1 MERHRFIEEL
11 EAIAPPQAADEY
23 DEGRIGLI
31 VEGVGEIGRVACAL
45 DATHPVVLR
54 AVELGADA
62 LVVHHTPIWDPVT
75 RVEGGLA
82 RVLGT
87 SLSAGMN
94 VYVMHSN
101 FDRAPGGIN
110 DALADL
116 LGLRDRVRL
125 SLGVLGTCALALEEV
140 SSRLGG
146 ALRVWGGEAVRGPLR
161 LAVAG
166 GSAFDLPLIREAAEA
181 GATAYLSAELKHS
194 VARLSPLPLLESTHY
209 ALEAPGMRALAARQ
223 GWAFIEDP
231 PSLITVP

>member
-1 MERHRFIEEL
+1 MERHQFIGKL
-11 EAIAPPQAADEY
+11 EAIAPLEAAEEY
-23 DEGRIGLI
+23 DEGRIGLV
-31 VEGVGEIGRVACAL
+31 VEGATEIGRVACAL
-45 DATHPVVLR
+45 DATPSVVLR

-82 RVLGT
+82 RILGT
-87 SLSAGMN
+87 ALSAGLN

-116 LGLRDRVRL
+116 LGLKSCTRL
-125 SLGVLGTCALALEEV
+125 SLGVLGTCSLSLEEV

-146 ALRVWGGEAVRGPLR
+146 ALRVWGGHVAWGSFR

-166 GSAFDLPLIREAAEA
+166 GNAFDLPLIGEAAVA
-181 GATAYLSAELKHS
+181 GASAFLSAELKHS
-194 VARLSPLPLLESTHY
+194 VARLSPIPLLESTHY
-209 ALEAPGMRALAARQ
+209 ALEAPGMRALAARE
-223 GWAFIEDP
+223 GWEFIDDP
-231 PSLITVP
+231 PSLTVLP